1 MSILNVNK
9 INPVGGGS
17 TITIAGIASVTNNLT
32 ATNISAGSSVTA
44 SAFYGDGSNLTG
56 LISGEV
62 SSGTFTASAGSP
74 STLNTYAYNSA
85 ELVFEYTIFVK
96 NGSDYQ
102 SQKLLVMRDGTTVTS
117 TQYAIMYSNNLIA
130 QFDATIS
137 GSNLLLRATPETG
150 VSGSTSYR
158 IKREV
163 T

>member
-1 MSILNVNK
+1 MT
-9 INPVGGGS
+9 GS
-17 TITIAGIASVTNNLT
+17 QTVSGSV
-32 ATNISAGSSVTA
+32 SVGSSVTA

-158 IKREV
+158 IKSCLLYTSPSPRDCQ
-163 T
+163 